1 MTFAIYGVRYV
12 IRRVNSLSDT
22 NNSHS
27 GDVMSPEWL
36 FCVCWCGSPF
46 CPHLLSCS
54 AAFVIAINMLYL

>member
-36 FCVCWCGSPF
+36 FVSVGVDRRFVHTF
-46 CPHLLSCS
+46 CLVPPPL
-54 AAFVIAINMLYL
+54 